1 MNISNLEKEEL
12 YESINSII
20 NEFLD
25 TNILTYHEEN
35 FNHIIFNYI
44 NEIIYYQLEILYDNN
59 EENEVNS
66 FIELNIVDAINN
78 SNILLRSKNTVDY
91 NIENKDNVSE
101 KLYYLDNCATQQ
113 QNSDEWYIARYK
125 YLTASSMWK
134 VFSTNGSKNS
144 LIYNKC
150 LPLNL
155 NKYNSSNINLNST
168 LHWGHKY
175 EPLSILYYEQ
185 TYNTKIKE
193 YGCIPHKTIKYM
205 AASPDGINYDKNSN
219 RYGRMLEIKNVV
231 SRKINGIPKKEYWI
245 QMQIQ
250 MEVCDLNECDFL
262 ETNFKEYK
270 NEDEFNNDGD
280 FTNSSENKQ
289 KGIIM
294 LFINNNNAPIYEYAP
309 INITNTEFIEWEK
322 CVTEKHNNSNNKWF
336 SNIYWKLEN
345 VSCVL
350 VDRNKNWFI
359 QANIEIEKVWNI
371 ISKEKLDNSYLSRA
385 PKKRV
390 KQEEKN
396 NMNSV
401 KKCKIDLENLN

>member
-1 MNISNLEKEEL
+1 
-12 YESINSII
+12 
-20 NEFLD
+20 
-25 TNILTYHEEN
+25 
-35 FNHIIFNYI
+35 
-44 NEIIYYQLEILYDNN
+44 
-59 EENEVNS
+59 
-66 FIELNIVDAINN
+66 
-78 SNILLRSKNTVDY
+78 
-91 NIENKDNVSE
+91 
-101 KLYYLDNCATQQ
+101 
-113 QNSDEWYIARYK
+113 
-125 YLTASSMWK
+125 
-134 VFSTNGSKNS
+134 
-144 LIYNKC
+144 
-150 LPLNL
+150 
-155 NKYNSSNINLNST
+155 
-168 LHWGHKY
+168 
-175 EPLSILYYEQ
+175 
-185 TYNTKIKE
+185 
-193 YGCIPHKTIKYM
+193 
-205 AASPDGINYDKNSN
+205 
-219 RYGRMLEIKNVV
+219 MLEIKNVV